1 MENAG
6 SIGIGV
12 ILGLAI
18 KNASAVGKVVKDF
31 SNLEKI
37 AAKTKLG
44 ISGLQKELNTLK
56 LNANLRAELKA
67 QRKGLQD
74 ELFSLGNIISGGIVG
89 KSIKVGIDFESAMA
103 DVKKVTDLSEGHTLE
118 GLKQDILD
126 LSKKLPM
133 TAEEIANIVTE
144 GGKLGLASKEA
155 LEFGK
160 TATAMGVA
168 FEMSAN
174 EAGEA
179 IGGLM
184 ANLQTDVK
192 GIKDLGD
199 SINYLADK
207 GSSDAKNIVNIVSR
221 IGGMGNLIG
230 LQRENMAALAATLDE
245 VKIPAEVA
253 GTAISSM
260 FTKLSTADTLGAKA
274 EEAFSQLGLSGEF
287 MKKALNRNSQEA
299 INILLSRIKTLD
311 KESQIGVITN
321 IFGNDSGTI
330 RAMATLVNGYD
341 RYQELLKMTNSE
353 EKKGSMDKELI
364 NKCETTASILKI
376 LGNNISALAIKF
388 SDALLP
394 VVKLVASGFS
404 FVIDIVDTLL
414 SKFPVLSTIV
424 ATATTVFLLA
434 KPAVLA
440 YAIAK
445 NYLKDCT
452 ILLKSALIKTRIHL
466 LAFRNSCILSNITL
480 KAKTVTT
487 TIYTT
492 SLKALSFVLGGLN
505 KVFKAVANGI
515 RVLSVA
521 MMSNPIGL
529 ILGGIAIVAG
539 LIIAN
544 WDKVKSWFKSFI
556 EWLRPV
562 WEPIY
567 NAIKAVFNK
576 CSGVIGYFKNNALNI
591 IFPFVGILK
600 FIWKPIYE
608 VFKWVFDKCALV
620 FASFKDII
628 MSVASPL
635 AEFLNSIWQ
644 GVGDFFYSIFS
655 SLFEWFASKL
665 SWVGDMISS
674 ISGFIKDALDFVGL
688 GDDKEVKISQ
698 SEQNKEKVF
707 TTNTYKDELAKT
719 KSINHTPSFNN
730 GNINISVNGTFNIA
744 TKDGN
749 FNMQEFA
756 NAIQKSV
763 FDALRKQEQ
772 NKINTTIYG

>member
-1 MENAG
+1 
-6 SIGIGV
+6 
-12 ILGLAI
+12 
-18 KNASAVGKVVKDF
+18 
-31 SNLEKI
+31 
-37 AAKTKLG
+37 
-44 ISGLQKELNTLK
+44 
-56 LNANLRAELKA
+56 
-67 QRKGLQD
+67 
-74 ELFSLGNIISGGIVG
+74 
-89 KSIKVGIDFESAMA
+89 
-103 DVKKVTDLSEGHTLE
+103 
-118 GLKQDILD
+118 
-126 LSKKLPM
+126 
-133 TAEEIANIVTE
+133 
-144 GGKLGLASKEA
+144 
-155 LEFGK
+155 
-160 TATAMGVA
+160 
-168 FEMSAN
+168 
-174 EAGEA
+174 
-179 IGGLM
+179 GLM

-505 KVFKAVANGI
+505 KVFKAVAIGI
-515 RVLSVA
+515 RVLSMA

-556 EWLRPV
+556 EWLKPV

-567 NAIKAVFNK
+567 NVIKA
-576 CSGVIGYFKNNALNI
+576 
-591 IFPFVGILK
+591 
-600 FIWKPIYE
+600 
-608 VFKWVFDKCALV
+608 VFDKCALV
-620 FASFKDII
+620 FTSFKDII

-644 GVGDFFYSIFS
+644 GVGDFFYSIFG
-655 SLFEWFASKL
+655 SLFDWFASKL

-688 GDDKEVKISQ
+688 GDDEEVKISQ

-707 TTNTYKDELAKT
+707 TTNTYKDELAET
-719 KSINHTPSFNN
+719 KSINHAPSFNN

-756 NAIQKSV
+756 NTIQKSV

>member
-74 ELFSLGNIISGGIVG
+74 EFLSLGNVIRGGIIG
-89 KSIKVGIDFESAMA
+89 KGLGEAISFESAMA
-103 DVKKVTDLSEGHTLE
+103 DVRKVVNFDEGDDIKKMSA
-118 GLKQDILD
+118 DILKMSQT
-126 LSKKLPM
+126 LPVTANELAAIAAAGGQIGLGSKDVREFTGL
-133 TAEEIANIVTE
+133 VT
-144 GGKLGLASKEA
+144 KMK
-155 LEFGK
+155 
-160 TATAMGVA
+160 VA
-168 FEMSAN
+168 FDMSA
-174 EAGEA
+174 E
-179 IGGLM
+179 
-184 ANLQTDVK
+184 DVGDSVAK
-192 GIKDLGD
+192 IKNILGISLKDMEDLGD
-199 SINYLADK
+199 SINNL
-207 GSSDAKNIVNIVSR
+207 SDNSASKAREIIDVMKR
-221 IGGMGNLIG
+221 TAAAGKQIGFTKEQI
-230 LQRENMAALAATLDE
+230 AALSSSFISLG
-245 VKIPAEVA
+245 KGPEVA
-253 GTAISSM
+253 GTAINS
-260 FTKLSTADTLGAKA
+260 LYRVLATADNMGTKTESAFAKLGISG
-274 EEAFSQLGLSGEF
+274 AFLKQASFDDPQ
-287 MKKALNRNSQEA
+287 KALDMFLQ
-299 INILLSRIKTLD
+299 RISKLD
-311 KESQIGVITN
+311 QKEQMGVLVD
-321 IFGNDSGTI
+321 IFGREFADD
-330 RAMATLVNGYD
+330 MATLVGGLDTYK
-341 RYQELLKMTNSE
+341 EALKNAGDE
-353 EKKGSMDKELI
+353 AKKGSLQRE
-364 NKCETTASILKI
+364 
-376 LGNNISALAIKF
+376 F
-388 SDALLP
+388 
-394 VVKLVASGFS
+394 
-404 FVIDIVDTLL
+404 DTR
-414 SKFPVLSTIV
+414 
-424 ATATTVFLLA
+424 AATTENSIILMKNAFNSLAVNLGSVFLPAISWVSAGISYLVNSITYITGLVPGLNGVLGGLIATFLLA

-492 SLKALSFVLGGLN
+492 SLKALPFVLGGLN

-529 ILGGIAIVAG
+529 ILRGIAIVAG

-556 EWLRPV
+556 EWLKPV

-567 NAIKAVFNK
+567 NVIKA
-576 CSGVIGYFKNNALNI
+576 
-591 IFPFVGILK
+591 
-600 FIWKPIYE
+600 
-608 VFKWVFDKCALV
+608 VFDKCALV
-620 FASFKDII
+620 FTSFKDII

-644 GVGDFFYSIFS
+644 GVGDFFYSIFG
-655 SLFEWFASKL
+655 SLFDWFASKL

-674 ISGFIKDALDFVGL
+674 ISGFIKDALDFIGL
-688 GDDKEVKISQ
+688 GDDEEVKISQ

-707 TTNTYKDELAKT
+707 TTNTYKDELAET

-730 GNINISVNGTFNIA
+730 GNINVSVNGTFNIA

>member
-74 ELFSLGNIISGGIVG
+74 EFLSLGNVIRGGIIG
-89 KSIKVGIDFESAMA
+89 KGLGEAISFESAMA
-103 DVKKVTDLSEGHTLE
+103 DVRKVVNFDEGDDIKKMSA
-118 GLKQDILD
+118 DILKMSQT
-126 LSKKLPM
+126 LPVTANELAAIAAAGGQIGLGSKDVREFTNL
-133 TAEEIANIVTE
+133 VT
-144 GGKLGLASKEA
+144 KMK
-155 LEFGK
+155 
-160 TATAMGVA
+160 VA
-168 FEMSAN
+168 FDMSA
-174 EAGEA
+174 E
-179 IGGLM
+179 
-184 ANLQTDVK
+184 DVGDSVAK
-192 GIKDLGD
+192 IKNILGISLKDMEDLGD
-199 SINYLADK
+199 SINNL
-207 GSSDAKNIVNIVSR
+207 SDNSASKAREIIDVMKR
-221 IGGMGNLIG
+221 TAAAGKQIGFTKEQI
-230 LQRENMAALAATLDE
+230 AALSSSFISLG
-245 VKIPAEVA
+245 KGPEVA
-253 GTAISSM
+253 GTAINS
-260 FTKLSTADTLGAKA
+260 LYRVLATADNMGTKTESAFAKLGISG
-274 EEAFSQLGLSGEF
+274 AFLKQASFDDPQ
-287 MKKALNRNSQEA
+287 KALDMFLQ
-299 INILLSRIKTLD
+299 RISKLD
-311 KESQIGVITN
+311 QKEQMGVLVD
-321 IFGNDSGTI
+321 IFGREFADD
-330 RAMATLVNGYD
+330 MATLVGGLDTYK
-341 RYQELLKMTNSE
+341 EALKNAGDE
-353 EKKGSMDKELI
+353 AKKGSLQRE
-364 NKCETTASILKI
+364 
-376 LGNNISALAIKF
+376 F
-388 SDALLP
+388 
-394 VVKLVASGFS
+394 
-404 FVIDIVDTLL
+404 DTR
-414 SKFPVLSTIV
+414 
-424 ATATTVFLLA
+424 AATTENSIILMKNAFNSLAVNLGSVFLPAISWVSAGISYLVNSITYITGLVPGLNGVLGGLIATFLLA

-452 ILLKSALIKTRIHL
+452 ILLKSTLIKTRIHL

-505 KVFKAVANGI
+505 KVFKLVAIGI

-556 EWLRPV
+556 EWLKPV

-567 NAIKAVFNK
+567 NVIKA
-576 CSGVIGYFKNNALNI
+576 
-591 IFPFVGILK
+591 
-600 FIWKPIYE
+600 
-608 VFKWVFDKCALV
+608 VFDKCALV
-620 FASFKDII
+620 FTSFKDII

-644 GVGDFFYSIFS
+644 GVGDFFYSIFG
-655 SLFEWFASKL
+655 SLFDWFASKL

-674 ISGFIKDALDFVGL
+674 ISGFIKDALDFIGL
-688 GDDKEVKISQ
+688 GDDEEVKISQ

-707 TTNTYKDELAKT
+707 TTNTYKDELAET

-730 GNINISVNGTFNIA
+730 GNINVSVNGTFNIA

>member
-74 ELFSLGNIISGGIVG
+74 EFLSLGNVIRGGIIG
-89 KSIKVGIDFESAMA
+89 KGLGEAISFESAMA
-103 DVKKVTDLSEGHTLE
+103 DVRKVVNFDEGDDIKKMSA
-118 GLKQDILD
+118 DILKMSQT
-126 LSKKLPM
+126 LPVTANELAAIAAAGGQIGLGSKDVREFTNL
-133 TAEEIANIVTE
+133 VT
-144 GGKLGLASKEA
+144 KMK
-155 LEFGK
+155 
-160 TATAMGVA
+160 VA
-168 FEMSAN
+168 FDMSA
-174 EAGEA
+174 E
-179 IGGLM
+179 
-184 ANLQTDVK
+184 DVGDSVAK
-192 GIKDLGD
+192 IKNILGISLKDMEDLGD
-199 SINYLADK
+199 SINNL
-207 GSSDAKNIVNIVSR
+207 SDNSASKAREIIDVMKR
-221 IGGMGNLIG
+221 TAAAGKQIGFTKEQI
-230 LQRENMAALAATLDE
+230 AALSSSFISLG
-245 VKIPAEVA
+245 KGPEVA
-253 GTAISSM
+253 GTAINS
-260 FTKLSTADTLGAKA
+260 LYRVLATADNMGTKTESAFAKLGISG
-274 EEAFSQLGLSGEF
+274 AFLKQASFDDPQ
-287 MKKALNRNSQEA
+287 KALDMFLQ
-299 INILLSRIKTLD
+299 RISKLD
-311 KESQIGVITN
+311 QKEQMGVLVD
-321 IFGNDSGTI
+321 IFGREFADD
-330 RAMATLVNGYD
+330 MATLVGGLDTYK
-341 RYQELLKMTNSE
+341 EALKNAGDE
-353 EKKGSMDKELI
+353 AKKGSLQRE
-364 NKCETTASILKI
+364 
-376 LGNNISALAIKF
+376 F
-388 SDALLP
+388 
-394 VVKLVASGFS
+394 
-404 FVIDIVDTLL
+404 DTR
-414 SKFPVLSTIV
+414 
-424 ATATTVFLLA
+424 AATTENSIILMKNAFNSLAVNLGSVFLPAISWVSAGISYLVNSITYITGLVPGLNGVLGGLITTFLLA

-492 SLKALSFVLGGLN
+492 SLKALSFVVGGLN
-505 KVFKAVANGI
+505 KVFKAVAIGI
-515 RVLSVA
+515 RVLSMA

-556 EWLRPV
+556 EWLKPV

-567 NAIKAVFNK
+567 NVIKA
-576 CSGVIGYFKNNALNI
+576 
-591 IFPFVGILK
+591 
-600 FIWKPIYE
+600 
-608 VFKWVFDKCALV
+608 VFDKCALV
-620 FASFKDII
+620 FTSFKDII

-644 GVGDFFYSIFS
+644 GVGDFFYSIFG
-655 SLFEWFASKL
+655 SLFDWFASKL

-688 GDDKEVKISQ
+688 GDDEEVKISQ

>member
-74 ELFSLGNIISGGIVG
+74 EFLSLGNVIRGGIIG
-89 KSIKVGIDFESAMA
+89 KGLGEAISFESAMA
-103 DVKKVTDLSEGHTLE
+103 DVRKVVNFDEGDDIKKMSA
-118 GLKQDILD
+118 DILKMSQT
-126 LSKKLPM
+126 LPVTANELAAIAAAGGQIGLGSKDVREFTNL
-133 TAEEIANIVTE
+133 VT
-144 GGKLGLASKEA
+144 KMK
-155 LEFGK
+155 
-160 TATAMGVA
+160 VA
-168 FEMSAN
+168 FDMSA
-174 EAGEA
+174 E
-179 IGGLM
+179 
-184 ANLQTDVK
+184 DVGDSVAK
-192 GIKDLGD
+192 IKNILGISLKDMEDLGD
-199 SINYLADK
+199 SINNL
-207 GSSDAKNIVNIVSR
+207 SDNSASKAREIIDVMKR
-221 IGGMGNLIG
+221 TAAAGKQIGFTKEQI
-230 LQRENMAALAATLDE
+230 AALSSSFISLG
-245 VKIPAEVA
+245 KGPEVA
-253 GTAISSM
+253 GTAINS
-260 FTKLSTADTLGAKA
+260 LYRVLATADNMGTKTESAFAKLGISG
-274 EEAFSQLGLSGEF
+274 AFLKQASFDDPQ
-287 MKKALNRNSQEA
+287 KALDMFLQ
-299 INILLSRIKTLD
+299 RISKLD
-311 KESQIGVITN
+311 QKEQMGVLVD
-321 IFGNDSGTI
+321 IFGREFADD
-330 RAMATLVNGYD
+330 MATLVGGLDTYK
-341 RYQELLKMTNSE
+341 EALKNAGDE
-353 EKKGSMDKELI
+353 AKKGSLQRE
-364 NKCETTASILKI
+364 
-376 LGNNISALAIKF
+376 F
-388 SDALLP
+388 
-394 VVKLVASGFS
+394 
-404 FVIDIVDTLL
+404 DTR
-414 SKFPVLSTIV
+414 
-424 ATATTVFLLA
+424 AATTENSIILMKNAFNSLAVNLGSVFLPAISWVSAGISYLVNSITYITGLVPGLNGVLGGLIATFLLA

-556 EWLRPV
+556 EWLKPV

-567 NAIKAVFNK
+567 NVIKA
-576 CSGVIGYFKNNALNI
+576 
-591 IFPFVGILK
+591 
-600 FIWKPIYE
+600 
-608 VFKWVFDKCALV
+608 VFDKCALV
-620 FASFKDII
+620 FTSFKDII

-644 GVGDFFYSIFS
+644 GVRDFFYSIFG
-655 SLFEWFASKL
+655 SLFDWFASKL

-674 ISGFIKDALDFVGL
+674 ISGFIKDALDFIGL
-688 GDDKEVKISQ
+688 GDDEEVKISQ

-707 TTNTYKDELAKT
+707 TTNTYKDELAET

-730 GNINISVNGTFNIA
+730 GNINVSVNGTFNIA

>member
-74 ELFSLGNIISGGIVG
+74 EFLSLGNVIRGGIIG
-89 KSIKVGIDFESAMA
+89 KGLGEAISFESAMA
-103 DVKKVTDLSEGHTLE
+103 DVRKVVNFDEGDDIKKMSA
-118 GLKQDILD
+118 DILKMSQT
-126 LSKKLPM
+126 LPVTANELAAIAAAGGQIGLGSKDVREFTNL
-133 TAEEIANIVTE
+133 VT
-144 GGKLGLASKEA
+144 KMK
-155 LEFGK
+155 
-160 TATAMGVA
+160 VA
-168 FEMSAN
+168 FDMSA
-174 EAGEA
+174 E
-179 IGGLM
+179 
-184 ANLQTDVK
+184 DVGDSVAK
-192 GIKDLGD
+192 IKNILGISLKDMEDLGD
-199 SINYLADK
+199 SINNL
-207 GSSDAKNIVNIVSR
+207 SDNSASKAREIIDVMKR
-221 IGGMGNLIG
+221 TAAAGKQIGFTKEQI
-230 LQRENMAALAATLDE
+230 AALSSSFISLG
-245 VKIPAEVA
+245 KGPEVA
-253 GTAISSM
+253 GTAINS
-260 FTKLSTADTLGAKA
+260 LYRVLATADNMGTKTESAFAKLGISG
-274 EEAFSQLGLSGEF
+274 AFLKQASFDDPQ
-287 MKKALNRNSQEA
+287 KALDMFLQ
-299 INILLSRIKTLD
+299 RISKLD
-311 KESQIGVITN
+311 QKEQMGVLVD
-321 IFGNDSGTI
+321 IFGREFADD
-330 RAMATLVNGYD
+330 MATLVGGLDTYK
-341 RYQELLKMTNSE
+341 EALKNAGDE
-353 EKKGSMDKELI
+353 AKKGSLQRE
-364 NKCETTASILKI
+364 
-376 LGNNISALAIKF
+376 F
-388 SDALLP
+388 
-394 VVKLVASGFS
+394 
-404 FVIDIVDTLL
+404 DTR
-414 SKFPVLSTIV
+414 
-424 ATATTVFLLA
+424 AATTENSIILMKNAFNSLAVNLGSVFLPAISWVSAGISYLVNSITYITGLVPGLNGVLGGLIATFLLA

-556 EWLRPV
+556 EWLKPV

-567 NAIKAVFNK
+567 NVIKA
-576 CSGVIGYFKNNALNI
+576 
-591 IFPFVGILK
+591 
-600 FIWKPIYE
+600 
-608 VFKWVFDKCALV
+608 VFDKCALV
-620 FASFKDII
+620 FTSFKDII

-644 GVGDFFYSIFS
+644 GVGDFFYSIFG
-655 SLFEWFASKL
+655 SLFDWFASKL

-688 GDDKEVKISQ
+688 GDDEEVKISQ

>member
-74 ELFSLGNIISGGIVG
+74 EFLSLGNVIRGGIIG
-89 KSIKVGIDFESAMA
+89 KGLGEAISFESAMA
-103 DVKKVTDLSEGHTLE
+103 DVRKVVNFDEGDDIKKMSA
-118 GLKQDILD
+118 DILKMSQT
-126 LSKKLPM
+126 LPVTANELAAIAAAGGQIGLGSKDVREFTNL
-133 TAEEIANIVTE
+133 VT
-144 GGKLGLASKEA
+144 KMK
-155 LEFGK
+155 
-160 TATAMGVA
+160 VA
-168 FEMSAN
+168 FDMSA
-174 EAGEA
+174 E
-179 IGGLM
+179 
-184 ANLQTDVK
+184 DVGDSVAK
-192 GIKDLGD
+192 IKNILGISLKDMEDLGD
-199 SINYLADK
+199 SINNL
-207 GSSDAKNIVNIVSR
+207 SDNSASKAREIIDVMKR
-221 IGGMGNLIG
+221 TAAAGKQIGFTKEQI
-230 LQRENMAALAATLDE
+230 AALSSSFISLG
-245 VKIPAEVA
+245 KGPEVA
-253 GTAISSM
+253 GTAINS
-260 FTKLSTADTLGAKA
+260 LYRVLATADNMGTKTESAFAKLGISG
-274 EEAFSQLGLSGEF
+274 AFLKQASFDDPQ
-287 MKKALNRNSQEA
+287 KALDMFLQ
-299 INILLSRIKTLD
+299 RISKLD
-311 KESQIGVITN
+311 QKEQMGVLVD
-321 IFGNDSGTI
+321 IFGREFADD
-330 RAMATLVNGYD
+330 MATLVGGLDTYK
-341 RYQELLKMTNSE
+341 EALKNAGDE
-353 EKKGSMDKELI
+353 AKKGSLQRE
-364 NKCETTASILKI
+364 
-376 LGNNISALAIKF
+376 F
-388 SDALLP
+388 
-394 VVKLVASGFS
+394 
-404 FVIDIVDTLL
+404 DTR
-414 SKFPVLSTIV
+414 
-424 ATATTVFLLA
+424 AATTENSIILMKNAFNSLAVNLGSVFLPAISWVSAGISYLVNSITYITGLVPGLNGVLGGLIATFLLA

-466 LAFRNSCILSNITL
+466 LAFRNFCILSNITL

-556 EWLRPV
+556 EWLKPV

-567 NAIKAVFNK
+567 NVIKA
-576 CSGVIGYFKNNALNI
+576 
-591 IFPFVGILK
+591 
-600 FIWKPIYE
+600 
-608 VFKWVFDKCALV
+608 VFDKCALV
-620 FASFKDII
+620 FTSFKDII

-644 GVGDFFYSIFS
+644 GVGDFFYSIFG
-655 SLFEWFASKL
+655 SLFDWFASKL

-688 GDDKEVKISQ
+688 GDDEEVKISQ

-707 TTNTYKDELAKT
+707 TTNTYKDELAET

-756 NAIQKSV
+756 NTIQKSV

>member
-12 ILGLAI
+12 ILGLEI

-133 TAEEIANIVTE
+133 TAEEIANIVAE

-466 LAFRNSCILSNITL
+466 LAFRNSCILTSIAT
-480 KAKTVTT
+480 KAGAVANA
-487 TIYTT
+487 IYTN
-492 SLKALSFVLGGLN
+492 S
-505 KVFKAVANGI
+505 FKAVANGI

-521 MMSNPIGL
+521 MMSNPIGF

-567 NAIKAVFNK
+567 NVIKA
-576 CSGVIGYFKNNALNI
+576 
-591 IFPFVGILK
+591 
-600 FIWKPIYE
+600 
-608 VFKWVFDKCALV
+608 VFDKCALV
-620 FASFKDII
+620 FTSFKDII

-644 GVGDFFYSIFS
+644 GVGDFFYGIFG
-655 SLFEWFASKL
+655 SLFDWFASKL

-688 GDDKEVKISQ
+688 GDDEEVKISQ

-707 TTNTYKDELAKT
+707 ATNTYKDELAKT

-730 GNINISVNGTFNIA
+730 GNINISVNGAFNIA

-756 NAIQKSV
+756 NTIQKSV

>member
-74 ELFSLGNIISGGIVG
+74 ELLSLGNVIRGGIIG
-89 KSIKVGIDFESAMA
+89 KGLGEAISFESAMA
-103 DVKKVTDLSEGHTLE
+103 DVRKVVNFDEGDDIKKMSA
-118 GLKQDILD
+118 DILKMSQT
-126 LSKKLPM
+126 LPVTANELAAIAAAGGQIGLGSKDVREFTNL
-133 TAEEIANIVTE
+133 VT
-144 GGKLGLASKEA
+144 KMK
-155 LEFGK
+155 
-160 TATAMGVA
+160 VA
-168 FEMSAN
+168 FDMSA
-174 EAGEA
+174 E
-179 IGGLM
+179 
-184 ANLQTDVK
+184 DVGDSVAK
-192 GIKDLGD
+192 IKNILGISLKDMEDLGD
-199 SINYLADK
+199 SINNL
-207 GSSDAKNIVNIVSR
+207 SDNSASKAREIIDVMKR
-221 IGGMGNLIG
+221 TAAAGKQIGFTKEQI
-230 LQRENMAALAATLDE
+230 AALSSSFISLG
-245 VKIPAEVA
+245 KGPEVA
-253 GTAISSM
+253 GTAINS
-260 FTKLSTADTLGAKA
+260 LYRVLATADNMGTKTESAFAKLGISG
-274 EEAFSQLGLSGEF
+274 AFLKQASFDDPQ
-287 MKKALNRNSQEA
+287 KALDMFLQ
-299 INILLSRIKTLD
+299 RISKLD
-311 KESQIGVITN
+311 QKEQMGVLVD
-321 IFGNDSGTI
+321 IFGREFADD
-330 RAMATLVNGYD
+330 MATLVGGLDTYK
-341 RYQELLKMTNSE
+341 EALKNAGDE
-353 EKKGSMDKELI
+353 AKKGSLQREFDTRAA
-364 NKCETTASILKI
+364 TTENSII
-376 LGNNISALAIKF
+376 LMKNAFNSLAINLGSVF
-388 SDALLP
+388 LP
-394 VVKLVASGFS
+394 AISWVSAGISYLVNSITYITGL
-404 FVIDIVDTLL
+404 VPGLNG
-414 SKFPVLSTIV
+414 VLGGLI
-424 ATATTVFLLA
+424 ATFLLA

-505 KVFKAVANGI
+505 KVFKAVAIGI

-556 EWLRPV
+556 EWLKPV

-567 NAIKAVFNK
+567 NVIKA
-576 CSGVIGYFKNNALNI
+576 
-591 IFPFVGILK
+591 
-600 FIWKPIYE
+600 
-608 VFKWVFDKCALV
+608 VFDKCALV
-620 FASFKDII
+620 FTSFKDII

-644 GVGDFFYSIFS
+644 SVGDFFYSIFG
-655 SLFEWFASKL
+655 SLFDWFASKL

-688 GDDKEVKISQ
+688 GNDEEVKISQ

-707 TTNTYKDELAKT
+707 ATNTYKDELAET

-756 NAIQKSV
+756 NTIQKSV

>member
-31 SNLEKI
+31 SNLEKM

-74 ELFSLGNIISGGIVG
+74 EFLSLGNVIRGGIIG
-89 KSIKVGIDFESAMA
+89 KGLGEAISFESAMA
-103 DVKKVTDLSEGHTLE
+103 DVRKVVNFDEGDDIKKMSA
-118 GLKQDILD
+118 DILKMSQT
-126 LSKKLPM
+126 LPVTANELAAIAAAGGQIGLGSKDVREFTNL
-133 TAEEIANIVTE
+133 VT
-144 GGKLGLASKEA
+144 KMK
-155 LEFGK
+155 
-160 TATAMGVA
+160 VA
-168 FEMSAN
+168 FDMSA
-174 EAGEA
+174 E
-179 IGGLM
+179 
-184 ANLQTDVK
+184 DVGDSVAK
-192 GIKDLGD
+192 IKNILGISLKDMEDLGD
-199 SINYLADK
+199 SINNL
-207 GSSDAKNIVNIVSR
+207 SDNSASKAREIIDVMKR
-221 IGGMGNLIG
+221 TAAAGKQIGFTKEQI
-230 LQRENMAALAATLDE
+230 AALSSSFISLG
-245 VKIPAEVA
+245 KGPEVA
-253 GTAISSM
+253 GTAINS
-260 FTKLSTADTLGAKA
+260 LYRVLATADNMGTKTESAFAKLGISG
-274 EEAFSQLGLSGEF
+274 AFLKQASFDDPQ
-287 MKKALNRNSQEA
+287 KALDMFLQ
-299 INILLSRIKTLD
+299 RISKLD
-311 KESQIGVITN
+311 QKEQMGVLVD
-321 IFGNDSGTI
+321 IFGREFADD
-330 RAMATLVNGYD
+330 MATLVGGLDTYK
-341 RYQELLKMTNSE
+341 EALKNAGDE
-353 EKKGSMDKELI
+353 AKKGSLQRE
-364 NKCETTASILKI
+364 
-376 LGNNISALAIKF
+376 F
-388 SDALLP
+388 
-394 VVKLVASGFS
+394 
-404 FVIDIVDTLL
+404 DTR
-414 SKFPVLSTIV
+414 
-424 ATATTVFLLA
+424 AATTENSIILMKNAFNSLAVNLGSVFLPAISWVSAGISYLVNSITYITGLVPGLNGVLGGLIATFLLA

-556 EWLRPV
+556 EWLKPV

-567 NAIKAVFNK
+567 NVIKA
-576 CSGVIGYFKNNALNI
+576 
-591 IFPFVGILK
+591 
-600 FIWKPIYE
+600 
-608 VFKWVFDKCALV
+608 VFDKCALV
-620 FASFKDII
+620 FTSFKDII

-644 GVGDFFYSIFS
+644 GVGDFFYSIFG
-655 SLFEWFASKL
+655 SLFDWFASKL

-674 ISGFIKDALDFVGL
+674 ISGFIKDALDFIGL
-688 GDDKEVKISQ
+688 GDDEEVKISQ

-707 TTNTYKDELAKT
+707 TTNTYKDELAET

-730 GNINISVNGTFNIA
+730 GNINVSVNGTFNIV

>member
-74 ELFSLGNIISGGIVG
+74 EFLSLGNVIRGGIIG
-89 KSIKVGIDFESAMA
+89 KGLGEAISFESAMA
-103 DVKKVTDLSEGHTLE
+103 DVRKVVNFDEGDDIKKMSA
-118 GLKQDILD
+118 DILKMSQT
-126 LSKKLPM
+126 LPVTANELAAIAAAGGQIGLGSKDVREFTNL
-133 TAEEIANIVTE
+133 VT
-144 GGKLGLASKEA
+144 KMK
-155 LEFGK
+155 
-160 TATAMGVA
+160 VA
-168 FEMSAN
+168 FDMSA
-174 EAGEA
+174 E
-179 IGGLM
+179 
-184 ANLQTDVK
+184 DVGDSVAK
-192 GIKDLGD
+192 IKNILGISLKDMEDLGD
-199 SINYLADK
+199 SINNL
-207 GSSDAKNIVNIVSR
+207 SDNSASKAREIIDVMKR
-221 IGGMGNLIG
+221 TAAAGKQIGFTKEQI
-230 LQRENMAALAATLDE
+230 AALSSSFISLG
-245 VKIPAEVA
+245 KGPEVA
-253 GTAISSM
+253 GTAINS
-260 FTKLSTADTLGAKA
+260 LYRVLATADNMGTKTESAFAKLGISG
-274 EEAFSQLGLSGEF
+274 AFLKQASFDDPQ
-287 MKKALNRNSQEA
+287 KALDMFLQ
-299 INILLSRIKTLD
+299 RISKLD
-311 KESQIGVITN
+311 QKEQMGVLVD
-321 IFGNDSGTI
+321 IFGREFADD
-330 RAMATLVNGYD
+330 MATLVGGLDTYK
-341 RYQELLKMTNSE
+341 EALKNAGDE
-353 EKKGSMDKELI
+353 AKKGSLQRE
-364 NKCETTASILKI
+364 
-376 LGNNISALAIKF
+376 F
-388 SDALLP
+388 
-394 VVKLVASGFS
+394 
-404 FVIDIVDTLL
+404 DTR
-414 SKFPVLSTIV
+414 
-424 ATATTVFLLA
+424 AATTENSIILMKNAFNSLAVNLGSVFLPAISWVSAGISYLVNSITYITGLVPGLNGVLGGLIATFLLA

-505 KVFKAVANGI
+505 KVFKAVAIGI
-515 RVLSVA
+515 RVLSMA

-529 ILGGIAIVAG
+529 ILRGIAIVAG

-556 EWLRPV
+556 EWLKPV

-567 NAIKAVFNK
+567 NVIKA
-576 CSGVIGYFKNNALNI
+576 
-591 IFPFVGILK
+591 
-600 FIWKPIYE
+600 
-608 VFKWVFDKCALV
+608 VFDKCALV
-620 FASFKDII
+620 FTSFKDII

-644 GVGDFFYSIFS
+644 GVGDFFYSIFG
-655 SLFEWFASKL
+655 SLFDWFASKL

-674 ISGFIKDALDFVGL
+674 ISGFIKNALDFVGL
-688 GDDKEVKISQ
+688 GDDEEVKISQ

-707 TTNTYKDELAKT
+707 TTNTYKDELAET

-756 NAIQKSV
+756 NTIQKSV

>member
-18 KNASAVGKVVKDF
+18 KNASAVSKVVKDF

-37 AAKTKLG
+37 ATKTKLG
-44 ISGLQKELNTLK
+44 ISGLHKELNTLK

-74 ELFSLGNIISGGIVG
+74 EFLSLGNVIRGGIIG
-89 KSIKVGIDFESAMA
+89 KGLGEAISFESAMA
-103 DVKKVTDLSEGHTLE
+103 DVRKVVNFDEGDDIKKMSA
-118 GLKQDILD
+118 DILKMSQT
-126 LSKKLPM
+126 LPVTANELAAIAAAGGQIGLGSKDVREFTNL
-133 TAEEIANIVTE
+133 VT
-144 GGKLGLASKEA
+144 KMK
-155 LEFGK
+155 
-160 TATAMGVA
+160 VA
-168 FEMSAN
+168 FDMSA
-174 EAGEA
+174 E
-179 IGGLM
+179 
-184 ANLQTDVK
+184 DVGDSVAK
-192 GIKDLGD
+192 IKNILGISLKDMEDLGD
-199 SINYLADK
+199 SINNL
-207 GSSDAKNIVNIVSR
+207 SDNSASKA
-221 IGGMGNLIG
+221 
-230 LQRENMAALAATLDE
+230 REIIDVMKRTAAAGKQVGFTKEQIAALSSSFISLG
-245 VKIPAEVA
+245 KGPEVA
-253 GTAISSM
+253 GTAINS
-260 FTKLSTADTLGAKA
+260 LYRVLATADNMGAKA
-274 EEAFSQLGLSGEF
+274 ESAFAKLGISGAF
-287 MKKALNRNSQEA
+287 LKQASFNDPQKALDMFLQRISKLEQKEQMG
-299 INILLSRIKTLD
+299 ILVD
-311 KESQIGVITN
+311 
-321 IFGNDSGTI
+321 IFGREFADD
-330 RAMATLVNGYD
+330 MATLVGGLDTYK
-341 RYQELLKMTNSE
+341 EALKNASDE
-353 EKKGSMDKELI
+353 AKKGSLQREFDTRAKTTENSITLMKNAFNSLAVNLGSVFLPAISWVSAGISYLVNGITYITGLVPGLNGVLGGLI
-364 NKCETTASILKI
+364 
-376 LGNNISALAIKF
+376 
-388 SDALLP
+388 
-394 VVKLVASGFS
+394 
-404 FVIDIVDTLL
+404 
-414 SKFPVLSTIV
+414 
-424 ATATTVFLLA
+424 ATFLLA

-440 YAIAK
+440 YAIVK

-487 TIYTT
+487 AIYTT
-492 SLKALSFVLGGLN
+492 SLKALSFVLSGLN
-505 KVFKAVANGI
+505 KVFKLVTIGV

-521 MMSNPIGL
+521 LLTNPISL

-567 NAIKAVFNK
+567 NVIKAVF
-576 CSGVIGYFKNNALNI
+576 
-591 IFPFVGILK
+591 
-600 FIWKPIYE
+600 
-608 VFKWVFDKCALV
+608 DKYALV
-620 FASFKDII
+620 FTSFKDIV

-644 GVGDFFYSIFS
+644 GVGDFFYSIFG
-655 SLFEWFASKL
+655 SLFDWFASKL

-674 ISGFIKDALDFVGL
+674 ISGFIKDALDFIGL
-688 GDDKEVKISQ
+688 GNDEEVKISQ

-707 TTNTYKDELAKT
+707 TTNTYKDELAET

-730 GNINISVNGTFNIA
+730 GNINVSVNGTFNIA

>member
-74 ELFSLGNIISGGIVG
+74 EFLSLGNVIRGGIIG
-89 KSIKVGIDFESAMA
+89 KGLGEAISFESAMA
-103 DVKKVTDLSEGHTLE
+103 DVRKVVNFDEGDDIKKMSA
-118 GLKQDILD
+118 DILKMSQT
-126 LSKKLPM
+126 LPVTANELAAIAAAGGQIGLGSKDVREFTNL
-133 TAEEIANIVTE
+133 VT
-144 GGKLGLASKEA
+144 KMK
-155 LEFGK
+155 
-160 TATAMGVA
+160 VA
-168 FEMSAN
+168 FDMSA
-174 EAGEA
+174 E
-179 IGGLM
+179 
-184 ANLQTDVK
+184 DVGDSVAK
-192 GIKDLGD
+192 IKNILGISLKDMEDLGD
-199 SINYLADK
+199 SINNL
-207 GSSDAKNIVNIVSR
+207 SDNSASKAREIIDVMKR
-221 IGGMGNLIG
+221 TAAAGKQIGFTKEQI
-230 LQRENMAALAATLDE
+230 AALSSSFISLG
-245 VKIPAEVA
+245 KGPEVA
-253 GTAISSM
+253 GTAINS
-260 FTKLSTADTLGAKA
+260 LYRVLATADNMGTKTESAFAKLGISG
-274 EEAFSQLGLSGEF
+274 AFLKQASFDDPQ
-287 MKKALNRNSQEA
+287 KALDMFLQ
-299 INILLSRIKTLD
+299 RISKLD
-311 KESQIGVITN
+311 QKEQMGVLVD
-321 IFGNDSGTI
+321 IFGREFADD
-330 RAMATLVNGYD
+330 MATLVGGLDTYK
-341 RYQELLKMTNSE
+341 EALKNAGDE
-353 EKKGSMDKELI
+353 AKKGSLQRE
-364 NKCETTASILKI
+364 
-376 LGNNISALAIKF
+376 F
-388 SDALLP
+388 
-394 VVKLVASGFS
+394 
-404 FVIDIVDTLL
+404 DTR
-414 SKFPVLSTIV
+414 
-424 ATATTVFLLA
+424 AATTENSIILMKNAFNSLAVNLGSVFLPAISWVSAGISYLVNSITYITGLVPGLNGVLGGLIATFLLA

-521 MMSNPIGL
+521 MKSNPIGL

-556 EWLRPV
+556 EWLKPV

-567 NAIKAVFNK
+567 NVIKA
-576 CSGVIGYFKNNALNI
+576 
-591 IFPFVGILK
+591 
-600 FIWKPIYE
+600 
-608 VFKWVFDKCALV
+608 VFDKCALV
-620 FASFKDII
+620 FTSFKDII

-644 GVGDFFYSIFS
+644 GVGDFFYSIFG
-655 SLFEWFASKL
+655 SLFDWFASKL

-688 GDDKEVKISQ
+688 GDDEEVKISQ

-719 KSINHTPSFNN
+719 KSINHAPSFNN

>member
-74 ELFSLGNIISGGIVG
+74 EFLSLGNVIRGGIIG
-89 KSIKVGIDFESAMA
+89 KGLGEAISFESAMA
-103 DVKKVTDLSEGHTLE
+103 DVRKVVNFDEGDDIKKMSA
-118 GLKQDILD
+118 DILKMSQT
-126 LSKKLPM
+126 LPVTANELAAIAAAGGQIGLGSKDVREFTNL
-133 TAEEIANIVTE
+133 VT
-144 GGKLGLASKEA
+144 KMK
-155 LEFGK
+155 
-160 TATAMGVA
+160 VA
-168 FEMSAN
+168 FDMSA
-174 EAGEA
+174 E
-179 IGGLM
+179 
-184 ANLQTDVK
+184 DVGDSVAK
-192 GIKDLGD
+192 IKNILGISLKDMEDLGD
-199 SINYLADK
+199 SINNL
-207 GSSDAKNIVNIVSR
+207 SDNSASKAREIIDVMKR
-221 IGGMGNLIG
+221 TAAAGKQIGFTKEQI
-230 LQRENMAALAATLDE
+230 AALSSSFISLG
-245 VKIPAEVA
+245 KGPEVA
-253 GTAISSM
+253 GTAINS
-260 FTKLSTADTLGAKA
+260 LYRVLATADNMGTKTESAFAKLGISG
-274 EEAFSQLGLSGEF
+274 AFLKQASFDDPQ
-287 MKKALNRNSQEA
+287 KALDMFLQ
-299 INILLSRIKTLD
+299 RISKLD
-311 KESQIGVITN
+311 QKEQMGVLVD
-321 IFGNDSGTI
+321 IFGREFADD
-330 RAMATLVNGYD
+330 MATLVGGLDTYK
-341 RYQELLKMTNSE
+341 EALKNAGDE
-353 EKKGSMDKELI
+353 AKKGSLQRE
-364 NKCETTASILKI
+364 
-376 LGNNISALAIKF
+376 F
-388 SDALLP
+388 
-394 VVKLVASGFS
+394 
-404 FVIDIVDTLL
+404 DTR
-414 SKFPVLSTIV
+414 
-424 ATATTVFLLA
+424 AATTENSIILMKNAFNSLAVNLGSVFLPAISWVSAGISYLVNSITYITGLVPGLNGVLGGLIATFLLA

-505 KVFKAVANGI
+505 KVFKAVAIGI
-515 RVLSVA
+515 RVLSMA

-556 EWLRPV
+556 EWLKPV

-567 NAIKAVFNK
+567 NVIKA
-576 CSGVIGYFKNNALNI
+576 
-591 IFPFVGILK
+591 
-600 FIWKPIYE
+600 
-608 VFKWVFDKCALV
+608 VFDKCALV
-620 FASFKDII
+620 FTSFKDII

-644 GVGDFFYSIFS
+644 DVGDFFYSIFG
-655 SLFEWFASKL
+655 SLFDWFASKL

-688 GDDKEVKISQ
+688 GNDEEVKISQ

-707 TTNTYKDELAKT
+707 ATNTYKDELAET

>member
-44 ISGLQKELNTLK
+44 ISGLQKELNALK

-74 ELFSLGNIISGGIVG
+74 EFLSLGNVIRGGIIG
-89 KSIKVGIDFESAMA
+89 KGLGEAISFESAMA
-103 DVKKVTDLSEGHTLE
+103 DVRKVVNFDEGDDIKKMSA
-118 GLKQDILD
+118 DILKMSQT
-126 LSKKLPM
+126 LPVTANELAAIAAAGGQIGLGSKDVREFTNL
-133 TAEEIANIVTE
+133 VT
-144 GGKLGLASKEA
+144 KMK
-155 LEFGK
+155 
-160 TATAMGVA
+160 VA
-168 FEMSAN
+168 FDMSA
-174 EAGEA
+174 E
-179 IGGLM
+179 
-184 ANLQTDVK
+184 DVGDSVAK
-192 GIKDLGD
+192 IKNILGISLKDMEDLGD
-199 SINYLADK
+199 SINNL
-207 GSSDAKNIVNIVSR
+207 SDNSASKAREIIDVMKR
-221 IGGMGNLIG
+221 TAAAGKQIGFTKEQI
-230 LQRENMAALAATLDE
+230 AALSSSFISLG
-245 VKIPAEVA
+245 KGPEVA
-253 GTAISSM
+253 GTAINS
-260 FTKLSTADTLGAKA
+260 LYRVLATADNMGTKTESAFAKLGISG
-274 EEAFSQLGLSGEF
+274 AFLKQASFDDPQ
-287 MKKALNRNSQEA
+287 KALDMFLQ
-299 INILLSRIKTLD
+299 RISKLD
-311 KESQIGVITN
+311 QKEQMGVLVD
-321 IFGNDSGTI
+321 IFGREFADD
-330 RAMATLVNGYD
+330 MATLVGGLDTYK
-341 RYQELLKMTNSE
+341 EALKNAGDE
-353 EKKGSMDKELI
+353 AKKGSLQRE
-364 NKCETTASILKI
+364 
-376 LGNNISALAIKF
+376 F
-388 SDALLP
+388 
-394 VVKLVASGFS
+394 
-404 FVIDIVDTLL
+404 DTR
-414 SKFPVLSTIV
+414 
-424 ATATTVFLLA
+424 AATTENSIILMKNAFNSLAVNLGSVFLPAISWVSAGISYLVNSITYITGLVPGLNGVLGGLIATFLLA

-505 KVFKAVANGI
+505 KVFKAVAIGI
-515 RVLSVA
+515 RVLSMA

-556 EWLRPV
+556 EWLKPV

-567 NAIKAVFNK
+567 NVIKA
-576 CSGVIGYFKNNALNI
+576 
-591 IFPFVGILK
+591 
-600 FIWKPIYE
+600 
-608 VFKWVFDKCALV
+608 VFDKCALV
-620 FASFKDII
+620 FTSFKDII

-644 GVGDFFYSIFS
+644 GVGDFFYSIFG
-655 SLFEWFASKL
+655 SLFDWFASKL

-688 GDDKEVKISQ
+688 GDDEEVKISQ

-707 TTNTYKDELAKT
+707 TTNTYKDELAET

-756 NAIQKSV
+756 NTIQKSV

>member
-44 ISGLQKELNTLK
+44 ISGLQKELNALK

-74 ELFSLGNIISGGIVG
+74 EFLSLGNVIRGGIIG
-89 KSIKVGIDFESAMA
+89 KGLGEAISFESAMA
-103 DVKKVTDLSEGHTLE
+103 DVRKVVNFDEGDDIKKMSA
-118 GLKQDILD
+118 DILKMSQT
-126 LSKKLPM
+126 LPVTANELAAIAAAGGQIGLGSKDVREFTNL
-133 TAEEIANIVTE
+133 VT
-144 GGKLGLASKEA
+144 KMK
-155 LEFGK
+155 
-160 TATAMGVA
+160 VA
-168 FEMSAN
+168 FDMSA
-174 EAGEA
+174 E
-179 IGGLM
+179 
-184 ANLQTDVK
+184 DVGDSVAK
-192 GIKDLGD
+192 IKNILGISLKDMEDLGD
-199 SINYLADK
+199 SINNL
-207 GSSDAKNIVNIVSR
+207 SDNSASKAREIIDVMKR
-221 IGGMGNLIG
+221 TAAAGKQIGFTKEQI
-230 LQRENMAALAATLDE
+230 AALSSSFISLGKE
-245 VKIPAEVA
+245 PEVA
-253 GTAISSM
+253 GTAINS
-260 FTKLSTADTLGAKA
+260 LYRVLATADNMGTKTESAFAKLGISG
-274 EEAFSQLGLSGEF
+274 AFLKQASFDDPQ
-287 MKKALNRNSQEA
+287 KALDMFLQ
-299 INILLSRIKTLD
+299 RISKLD
-311 KESQIGVITN
+311 QKEQMGVLVD
-321 IFGNDSGTI
+321 IFGREFADD
-330 RAMATLVNGYD
+330 MATLVGGLDTYK
-341 RYQELLKMTNSE
+341 EALKNAGDE
-353 EKKGSMDKELI
+353 AKKGSLQRE
-364 NKCETTASILKI
+364 
-376 LGNNISALAIKF
+376 F
-388 SDALLP
+388 
-394 VVKLVASGFS
+394 
-404 FVIDIVDTLL
+404 DTR
-414 SKFPVLSTIV
+414 
-424 ATATTVFLLA
+424 AATTENSIILMKNAFNSLAVNLGSVFLPAISWVSAGISYLVNSITYITGLVPGLNGVLGGLIATFLLA

-505 KVFKAVANGI
+505 KVFKAVAIGI
-515 RVLSVA
+515 RVLSMA

-556 EWLRPV
+556 EWLKPV

-567 NAIKAVFNK
+567 NVIKA
-576 CSGVIGYFKNNALNI
+576 
-591 IFPFVGILK
+591 
-600 FIWKPIYE
+600 
-608 VFKWVFDKCALV
+608 VFDKCALV
-620 FASFKDII
+620 FTSFKDII

-644 GVGDFFYSIFS
+644 GVGDFFYSIFG
-655 SLFEWFASKL
+655 SLFDWFASKL

-688 GDDKEVKISQ
+688 GDDEEVKISQ

-707 TTNTYKDELAKT
+707 TTNTYKDELAET

-756 NAIQKSV
+756 NTIQKSV

-772 NKINTTIYG
+772 NKMNTTIYG

>member
-44 ISGLQKELNTLK
+44 INGLQKELNTLK

-74 ELFSLGNIISGGIVG
+74 EFLSLGNVIRGGIIG
-89 KSIKVGIDFESAMA
+89 KGLGEAISFESAMA
-103 DVKKVTDLSEGHTLE
+103 DVRKVVNFDEGDDIKKMSA
-118 GLKQDILD
+118 DILKMSQT
-126 LSKKLPM
+126 LPVTANELAAIAAAGGQIGLGSKDVREFTGL
-133 TAEEIANIVTE
+133 VT
-144 GGKLGLASKEA
+144 KMK
-155 LEFGK
+155 
-160 TATAMGVA
+160 VA
-168 FEMSAN
+168 FDMSA
-174 EAGEA
+174 E
-179 IGGLM
+179 
-184 ANLQTDVK
+184 DVGDSVAK
-192 GIKDLGD
+192 IKNILGISLKDMEDLGD
-199 SINYLADK
+199 SINNL
-207 GSSDAKNIVNIVSR
+207 SDNSASKAREIIDVMKR
-221 IGGMGNLIG
+221 TAAAGKQIGFTKEQI
-230 LQRENMAALAATLDE
+230 AALSSSFISLG
-245 VKIPAEVA
+245 KGPEVA
-253 GTAISSM
+253 GTAINS
-260 FTKLSTADTLGAKA
+260 LYRVLATADNMGTKTESAFAKLGISG
-274 EEAFSQLGLSGEF
+274 AFLKQASFDDPQ
-287 MKKALNRNSQEA
+287 KALDMFLQ
-299 INILLSRIKTLD
+299 RISKLD
-311 KESQIGVITN
+311 QKEQMGVLVD
-321 IFGNDSGTI
+321 IFGREFADD
-330 RAMATLVNGYD
+330 MATLVGGLDTYK
-341 RYQELLKMTNSE
+341 EALKNAGDE
-353 EKKGSMDKELI
+353 AKKGSLQRE
-364 NKCETTASILKI
+364 
-376 LGNNISALAIKF
+376 F
-388 SDALLP
+388 
-394 VVKLVASGFS
+394 
-404 FVIDIVDTLL
+404 DTR
-414 SKFPVLSTIV
+414 
-424 ATATTVFLLA
+424 AATTENSIILMKNAFNSLAVNLGSVFLPAISWVSAGISYLVNSITYITGLVPGLNGVLGGLIATFLLA

-556 EWLRPV
+556 EWLKPV

-567 NAIKAVFNK
+567 NVIKA
-576 CSGVIGYFKNNALNI
+576 
-591 IFPFVGILK
+591 
-600 FIWKPIYE
+600 
-608 VFKWVFDKCALV
+608 VFDKCALV
-620 FASFKDII
+620 FTSFKDII

-644 GVGDFFYSIFS
+644 GVGDFFYSIFG
-655 SLFEWFASKL
+655 SLFDWFASKL

-688 GDDKEVKISQ
+688 GDDEEVKISQ

-707 TTNTYKDELAKT
+707 TTNTYKDELAET

-756 NAIQKSV
+756 NTIQKSV

>member
-1 MENAG
+1 
-6 SIGIGV
+6 
-12 ILGLAI
+12 
-18 KNASAVGKVVKDF
+18 VKDF

-133 TAEEIANIVTE
+133 TAEEIANIVAE

-492 SLKALSFVLGGLN
+492 SLNALSFVLGGLN

-544 WDKVKSWFKSFI
+544 WDRVKSWFMSFI

-644 GVGDFFYSIFS
+644 GVGDFFYSIFG
-655 SLFEWFASKL
+655 SLFDWFASKL

-688 GDDKEVKISQ
+688 GDDEEVKISQ

>member
-1 MENAG
+1 MENMG
-6 SIGIGV
+6 NLGIGIA
-12 ILGLAI
+12 LGFVL
-18 KNASAVGKVVKDF
+18 KNAGVVKEVSKDF
-31 SNLEKI
+31 KSLEE
-37 AAKTKLG
+37 ALSKTKIG
-44 ISGLQKELNTLK
+44 IKGFEKQLNGLK
-56 LNANLRAELKA
+56 LNSKISEQLKA
-67 QRKGLQD
+67 QK
-74 ELFSLGNIISGGIVG
+74 E
-89 KSIKVGIDFESAMA
+89 SIKNEILSLKTLVTGGLISQTIGSSINFESAMA
-103 DVKKVTDLSEGHTLE
+103 DVRKVVNFDEGDDIKKMSA
-118 GLKQDILD
+118 DIL
-126 LSKKLPM
+126 KMTRVLPA
-133 TAEEIANIVTE
+133 TAEELAAIAAAGGQIGLGSKDVREFTNLVT
-144 GGKLGLASKEA
+144 KMK
-155 LEFGK
+155 
-160 TATAMGVA
+160 VA
-168 FEMSAN
+168 FDMSA
-174 EAGEA
+174 E
-179 IGGLM
+179 
-184 ANLQTDVK
+184 DVGDSVAK
-192 GIKDLGD
+192 IKNILGISLKDMEDLGD
-199 SINYLADK
+199 SINNL
-207 GSSDAKNIVNIVSR
+207 SDNSASKAREIIDVMKR
-221 IGGMGNLIG
+221 TAAAGKQIGFTKEQI
-230 LQRENMAALAATLDE
+230 AALSSSFISLG
-245 VKIPAEVA
+245 KGPEVA
-253 GTAISSM
+253 GTAINS
-260 FTKLSTADTLGAKA
+260 LYRVLATADNMGTKTESAFAKLGISG
-274 EEAFSQLGLSGEF
+274 AFLKQASFDDPQ
-287 MKKALNRNSQEA
+287 KALDMFLQ
-299 INILLSRIKTLD
+299 RISKLD
-311 KESQIGVITN
+311 QKEQMGVLVD
-321 IFGNDSGTI
+321 IFGREFADD
-330 RAMATLVNGYD
+330 MATLVGGLDTYK
-341 RYQELLKMTNSE
+341 EALKNAGDE
-353 EKKGSMDKELI
+353 AKKGSLQRE
-364 NKCETTASILKI
+364 
-376 LGNNISALAIKF
+376 F
-388 SDALLP
+388 
-394 VVKLVASGFS
+394 
-404 FVIDIVDTLL
+404 DTR
-414 SKFPVLSTIV
+414 
-424 ATATTVFLLA
+424 AATTENSIILMKNAFNSLAVNLGSVFLPAISWVSAGISYLVNSITYITGLVPGLNGVLGGLIATFLLA

-556 EWLRPV
+556 EWLKPV

-567 NAIKAVFNK
+567 NVIKA
-576 CSGVIGYFKNNALNI
+576 
-591 IFPFVGILK
+591 
-600 FIWKPIYE
+600 
-608 VFKWVFDKCALV
+608 VFDKCALV
-620 FASFKDII
+620 FTSFKDII

-644 GVGDFFYSIFS
+644 GVGDFFYSIFG
-655 SLFEWFASKL
+655 SLFDWFASKL

-674 ISGFIKDALDFVGL
+674 ISGFIKDALDFIGL
-688 GDDKEVKISQ
+688 GDDEEVKISQ

-707 TTNTYKDELAKT
+707 TTNTYKDELAET

-730 GNINISVNGTFNIA
+730 GNINVSVNGTFNIA

>member
-133 TAEEIANIVTE
+133 TAEEIANIVAE

-160 TATAMGVA
+160 TATAMGIA

-260 FTKLSTADTLGAKA
+260 FTKLSTADTLRAKA

-353 EKKGSMDKELI
+353 EKKGSMDKEFI

-505 KVFKAVANGI
+505 KVFKAVAIGI
-515 RVLSVA
+515 RVLSMA

-556 EWLRPV
+556 EWLKPV

-567 NAIKAVFNK
+567 NVIKA
-576 CSGVIGYFKNNALNI
+576 
-591 IFPFVGILK
+591 
-600 FIWKPIYE
+600 
-608 VFKWVFDKCALV
+608 VFDKCALV
-620 FASFKDII
+620 FTSFKDII

-644 GVGDFFYSIFS
+644 GVGDFFYSIFG
-655 SLFEWFASKL
+655 SLFDWFASKL

-688 GDDKEVKISQ
+688 GNDEEVKISQ

-707 TTNTYKDELAKT
+707 ATNTYKDELAET

-756 NAIQKSV
+756 NTIQKSV

>member
-74 ELFSLGNIISGGIVG
+74 EFLSLGNVIRGGIIG
-89 KSIKVGIDFESAMA
+89 KGLGEAISFESAMA
-103 DVKKVTDLSEGHTLE
+103 DVRKVVNFDEGDDIKKMSA
-118 GLKQDILD
+118 DILKMSQT
-126 LSKKLPM
+126 LPVTANELAAIAAAGGQIGLGSKDVREFTNL
-133 TAEEIANIVTE
+133 VT
-144 GGKLGLASKEA
+144 KMK
-155 LEFGK
+155 
-160 TATAMGVA
+160 VA
-168 FEMSAN
+168 FNMSA
-174 EAGEA
+174 E
-179 IGGLM
+179 
-184 ANLQTDVK
+184 DVGDSVAK
-192 GIKDLGD
+192 IKNILGISLKDMEDLGD
-199 SINYLADK
+199 SINNL
-207 GSSDAKNIVNIVSR
+207 SDNSASKAREIIDVMKR
-221 IGGMGNLIG
+221 TAAAGKQIGFTKEQI
-230 LQRENMAALAATLDE
+230 AALSSSFISLG
-245 VKIPAEVA
+245 KGPEVA
-253 GTAISSM
+253 GTAINS
-260 FTKLSTADTLGAKA
+260 LYRVLATADNMGTKTESAFAKLGISG
-274 EEAFSQLGLSGEF
+274 AFLKQASFDDPQ
-287 MKKALNRNSQEA
+287 KALDMFLQ
-299 INILLSRIKTLD
+299 RISKLD
-311 KESQIGVITN
+311 QKEQMGVLVD
-321 IFGNDSGTI
+321 IFGREFADD
-330 RAMATLVNGYD
+330 MATLVGGLDTYK
-341 RYQELLKMTNSE
+341 EALKNAGDE
-353 EKKGSMDKELI
+353 AKKGSLQRE
-364 NKCETTASILKI
+364 
-376 LGNNISALAIKF
+376 F
-388 SDALLP
+388 
-394 VVKLVASGFS
+394 
-404 FVIDIVDTLL
+404 DTR
-414 SKFPVLSTIV
+414 
-424 ATATTVFLLA
+424 AATTENSIILMKNAFNSLAVNLGSVFLPAISWVSAGISYLVNSITYITGLVPGLNGVLGGLIATFLLA

-556 EWLRPV
+556 EWLKPV

-567 NAIKAVFNK
+567 NVIKA
-576 CSGVIGYFKNNALNI
+576 
-591 IFPFVGILK
+591 
-600 FIWKPIYE
+600 
-608 VFKWVFDKCALV
+608 VFDKCALV
-620 FASFKDII
+620 FTSFKDII

-655 SLFEWFASKL
+655 SLFDWFASKL

-674 ISGFIKDALDFVGL
+674 ISGFIKDALDFIGL
-688 GDDKEVKISQ
+688 GDDEEVKISQ

-707 TTNTYKDELAKT
+707 TTNTYKDELAET

-730 GNINISVNGTFNIA
+730 GNINVSVNGTFNIA

>member
-74 ELFSLGNIISGGIVG
+74 EFLSLGNVIRGGIIG
-89 KSIKVGIDFESAMA
+89 KGLGEAISFESAMA
-103 DVKKVTDLSEGHTLE
+103 DVRKVVNFDEGDDIKKMSA
-118 GLKQDILD
+118 DILKMSQT
-126 LSKKLPM
+126 LPVTANELAAIAAAGGQIGLGSKDVREFTNL
-133 TAEEIANIVTE
+133 VT
-144 GGKLGLASKEA
+144 KMK
-155 LEFGK
+155 
-160 TATAMGVA
+160 VA
-168 FEMSAN
+168 FDMSA
-174 EAGEA
+174 E
-179 IGGLM
+179 
-184 ANLQTDVK
+184 DVGDSVAK
-192 GIKDLGD
+192 IKNILGISLKDMEDLGD
-199 SINYLADK
+199 SINNL
-207 GSSDAKNIVNIVSR
+207 SDNSASKAREIIDVMKR
-221 IGGMGNLIG
+221 TAAAGKQIGFTKEQI
-230 LQRENMAALAATLDE
+230 AALSSSFISLG
-245 VKIPAEVA
+245 KGPEVA
-253 GTAISSM
+253 GTAINS
-260 FTKLSTADTLGAKA
+260 LYRVLATADNMGTKTESAFAKLGISG
-274 EEAFSQLGLSGEF
+274 AFLKQASFDDPQ
-287 MKKALNRNSQEA
+287 KALDMFLQ
-299 INILLSRIKTLD
+299 RISKLD
-311 KESQIGVITN
+311 QKEQMGVLVD
-321 IFGNDSGTI
+321 IFGREFADD
-330 RAMATLVNGYD
+330 MATLVGGLDTYK
-341 RYQELLKMTNSE
+341 EALKNAGDE
-353 EKKGSMDKELI
+353 AKKGSLQRE
-364 NKCETTASILKI
+364 
-376 LGNNISALAIKF
+376 F
-388 SDALLP
+388 
-394 VVKLVASGFS
+394 
-404 FVIDIVDTLL
+404 DTR
-414 SKFPVLSTIV
+414 
-424 ATATTVFLLA
+424 AATTENSIILMKNAFNSLAVNLGSVFLPAISWVSAGISYLVNSITYITGLVPGLNGVLGGLIATFLLA

-492 SLKALSFVLGGLN
+492 SLKALSFVLSGLN
-505 KVFKAVANGI
+505 KVFKAVAIGI

-556 EWLRPV
+556 EWLKPV

-567 NAIKAVFNK
+567 NVIKA
-576 CSGVIGYFKNNALNI
+576 
-591 IFPFVGILK
+591 
-600 FIWKPIYE
+600 
-608 VFKWVFDKCALV
+608 VFDKCALV
-620 FASFKDII
+620 FTSFKDII

-644 GVGDFFYSIFS
+644 GVGDFFYSIFG
-655 SLFEWFASKL
+655 SLFDWFASKL

-688 GDDKEVKISQ
+688 GDDEEVKISQ

-707 TTNTYKDELAKT
+707 TTNTYKDELAET
-719 KSINHTPSFNN
+719 KSINHAPSFNN

-756 NAIQKSV
+756 NTIQKSV

>member
-74 ELFSLGNIISGGIVG
+74 EFLSLGNVIRGGIIG
-89 KSIKVGIDFESAMA
+89 KGLGEAISFESAMA
-103 DVKKVTDLSEGHTLE
+103 DVRKVVNFDEGDDIKKMSA
-118 GLKQDILD
+118 DILKMSQT
-126 LSKKLPM
+126 LPVTANELAAIAAAGGQIGLGSKDVREFTNL
-133 TAEEIANIVTE
+133 VT
-144 GGKLGLASKEA
+144 KMK
-155 LEFGK
+155 
-160 TATAMGVA
+160 VA
-168 FEMSAN
+168 FDMSA
-174 EAGEA
+174 E
-179 IGGLM
+179 
-184 ANLQTDVK
+184 DVGDSVAK
-192 GIKDLGD
+192 IKNILGISLKDMEDLGD
-199 SINYLADK
+199 SINNL
-207 GSSDAKNIVNIVSR
+207 SDNSASKAREIIDVMKR
-221 IGGMGNLIG
+221 TAAAGKQIGFTKEQI
-230 LQRENMAALAATLDE
+230 AALSSSFISLG
-245 VKIPAEVA
+245 KGPEVA
-253 GTAISSM
+253 GTAINS
-260 FTKLSTADTLGAKA
+260 LYRVLATADNMGTKTESAFAKLGISG
-274 EEAFSQLGLSGEF
+274 AFLKQASFDDPQ
-287 MKKALNRNSQEA
+287 KALDMFLQ
-299 INILLSRIKTLD
+299 RISKLD
-311 KESQIGVITN
+311 QKEQMGVLVD
-321 IFGNDSGTI
+321 IFGREFADD
-330 RAMATLVNGYD
+330 MATLVGGLDTYK
-341 RYQELLKMTNSE
+341 EALKNAGDE
-353 EKKGSMDKELI
+353 AKKGSLQRE
-364 NKCETTASILKI
+364 
-376 LGNNISALAIKF
+376 F
-388 SDALLP
+388 
-394 VVKLVASGFS
+394 
-404 FVIDIVDTLL
+404 DTR
-414 SKFPVLSTIV
+414 
-424 ATATTVFLLA
+424 AATTENSIILMKNAFNSLAVNLGSVFLPAISWVSAGISYLVNSITYITGLVPGLNGVLGGLIATFLLA

-492 SLKALSFVLGGLN
+492 SLKALSFVVGGLN
-505 KVFKAVANGI
+505 KVFKAVAIGI
-515 RVLSVA
+515 RVLSMA

-556 EWLRPV
+556 EWLKPV

-567 NAIKAVFNK
+567 NVIKA
-576 CSGVIGYFKNNALNI
+576 
-591 IFPFVGILK
+591 
-600 FIWKPIYE
+600 
-608 VFKWVFDKCALV
+608 VFDKCALV
-620 FASFKDII
+620 FTSFKDII

-644 GVGDFFYSIFS
+644 GVGDFFYSIFG
-655 SLFEWFASKL
+655 SLFDWFASKL

-688 GDDKEVKISQ
+688 GDDEEVKISQ

-707 TTNTYKDELAKT
+707 TTNTYKDELAET
-719 KSINHTPSFNN
+719 KSINHAPSFNN
-730 GNINISVNGTFNIA
+730 GNINVSVNGTFNIA

-756 NAIQKSV
+756 NTIQKSV

>member
-37 AAKTKLG
+37 AVKTKLG

-74 ELFSLGNIISGGIVG
+74 EFLSLGNVIRGGIIG
-89 KSIKVGIDFESAMA
+89 KGLGEAISFESAMA
-103 DVKKVTDLSEGHTLE
+103 DVRKVVNFDEGDDIKKMSA
-118 GLKQDILD
+118 DILKMSQT
-126 LSKKLPM
+126 LPVTANELAAIAAAGGQIGLGSKDVREFTNL
-133 TAEEIANIVTE
+133 VT
-144 GGKLGLASKEA
+144 KMK
-155 LEFGK
+155 
-160 TATAMGVA
+160 VA
-168 FEMSAN
+168 FDMSA
-174 EAGEA
+174 E
-179 IGGLM
+179 
-184 ANLQTDVK
+184 DVGDSVAK
-192 GIKDLGD
+192 IKNILGISLKDMEDLGD
-199 SINYLADK
+199 SINNL
-207 GSSDAKNIVNIVSR
+207 SDNSASKAREIIDVMKR
-221 IGGMGNLIG
+221 TAAAGKQIGFTKEQI
-230 LQRENMAALAATLDE
+230 AALSSSFISLG
-245 VKIPAEVA
+245 KGPEVA
-253 GTAISSM
+253 GTAINS
-260 FTKLSTADTLGAKA
+260 LYRVLATADNMGTKA
-274 EEAFSQLGLSGEF
+274 ESAFAKLGISGAF
-287 MKKALNRNSQEA
+287 LKQASFDDPQKALDMFLQ
-299 INILLSRIKTLD
+299 RISKLD
-311 KESQIGVITN
+311 QKEQMGVLVD
-321 IFGNDSGTI
+321 IFGREFADD
-330 RAMATLVNGYD
+330 MATLVGGLDTYK
-341 RYQELLKMTNSE
+341 EALKNAGDE
-353 EKKGSMDKELI
+353 AKKGSLQRE
-364 NKCETTASILKI
+364 
-376 LGNNISALAIKF
+376 F
-388 SDALLP
+388 
-394 VVKLVASGFS
+394 
-404 FVIDIVDTLL
+404 DTR
-414 SKFPVLSTIV
+414 
-424 ATATTVFLLA
+424 AATTENSIILMKNAFNSLAVNLGSVFLPAISWVSAGISYLVNSITYITGLVPGLNGVLGGLIATFLLA

-492 SLKALSFVLGGLN
+492 SLKALSFVVGGLN
-505 KVFKAVANGI
+505 KVFKAVAIGI
-515 RVLSVA
+515 RVLSMA

-544 WDKVKSWFKSFI
+544 WDKVKPWFKSFI
-556 EWLRPV
+556 EWLKPV

-567 NAIKAVFNK
+567 NVIKA
-576 CSGVIGYFKNNALNI
+576 
-591 IFPFVGILK
+591 
-600 FIWKPIYE
+600 
-608 VFKWVFDKCALV
+608 VFDKCALV
-620 FASFKDII
+620 FTSFKDII

-644 GVGDFFYSIFS
+644 GVGDFFYSIFG
-655 SLFEWFASKL
+655 SLFDWFASKL

-688 GDDKEVKISQ
+688 GDDEEVKISQ

>member
-133 TAEEIANIVTE
+133 TAEEIANIVAE

-466 LAFRNSCILSNITL
+466 LAFRNSCILSNIAL

-505 KVFKAVANGI
+505 KVFKAVA
-515 RVLSVA
+515 
-521 MMSNPIGL
+521 IGL

-556 EWLRPV
+556 EWLKPV

-567 NAIKAVFNK
+567 NVIKA
-576 CSGVIGYFKNNALNI
+576 
-591 IFPFVGILK
+591 
-600 FIWKPIYE
+600 
-608 VFKWVFDKCALV
+608 VFDKCALV
-620 FASFKDII
+620 FTSFKDII

-644 GVGDFFYSIFS
+644 GVGDFFYSIFG
-655 SLFEWFASKL
+655 SLFDWFASKL

-688 GDDKEVKISQ
+688 GDDEEVKISQ

-707 TTNTYKDELAKT
+707 TTNTYKDELAET

-756 NAIQKSV
+756 NTIQKSV

>member
-74 ELFSLGNIISGGIVG
+74 EFLSLGNVIRGGIIG
-89 KSIKVGIDFESAMA
+89 KGLGEAISFESAMA
-103 DVKKVTDLSEGHTLE
+103 DVRKVVNFDEGDDIKKMSA
-118 GLKQDILD
+118 DILKMSQT
-126 LSKKLPM
+126 LPVTANELAAIAAAGGQIGLGSKDVREFTNL
-133 TAEEIANIVTE
+133 VT
-144 GGKLGLASKEA
+144 KMK
-155 LEFGK
+155 
-160 TATAMGVA
+160 VA
-168 FEMSAN
+168 FDMSA
-174 EAGEA
+174 E
-179 IGGLM
+179 
-184 ANLQTDVK
+184 DVGDSVAK
-192 GIKDLGD
+192 IKNILGISLKDMEDLGD
-199 SINYLADK
+199 SINNL
-207 GSSDAKNIVNIVSR
+207 SDNSASKAREIIDVMKR
-221 IGGMGNLIG
+221 TAAAGKQIGFTKEQI
-230 LQRENMAALAATLDE
+230 AALSSSFISLG
-245 VKIPAEVA
+245 KGPEVA
-253 GTAISSM
+253 GTAINS
-260 FTKLSTADTLGAKA
+260 LYRVLATADNMGTKTESAFAKLGISG
-274 EEAFSQLGLSGEF
+274 AFLKQASFDDPQ
-287 MKKALNRNSQEA
+287 KALDMFLQ
-299 INILLSRIKTLD
+299 RISKLD
-311 KESQIGVITN
+311 QKEQMGVLVD
-321 IFGNDSGTI
+321 IFGREFADD
-330 RAMATLVNGYD
+330 MATLVGGLDTYK
-341 RYQELLKMTNSE
+341 EALKNAGDE
-353 EKKGSMDKELI
+353 AKKGSLQRE
-364 NKCETTASILKI
+364 
-376 LGNNISALAIKF
+376 F
-388 SDALLP
+388 
-394 VVKLVASGFS
+394 
-404 FVIDIVDTLL
+404 DTR
-414 SKFPVLSTIV
+414 
-424 ATATTVFLLA
+424 AATTENSIILMKNAFNSLAVNLGSVFLPAISWVSAGISYLVNSITYITGLVPGLNGVLGGLIATFLLA

-556 EWLRPV
+556 EWLKPV

-567 NAIKAVFNK
+567 NVIKA
-576 CSGVIGYFKNNALNI
+576 
-591 IFPFVGILK
+591 
-600 FIWKPIYE
+600 
-608 VFKWVFDKCALV
+608 VFDKCALV
-620 FASFKDII
+620 FTSFKDII

-644 GVGDFFYSIFS
+644 GVGDFFYSIFG
-655 SLFEWFASKL
+655 SLFDWFASKL

-674 ISGFIKDALDFVGL
+674 ISGFIKDALDFIGL
-688 GDDKEVKISQ
+688 GDDEEVKISQ

-772 NKINTTIYG
+772 NKMNTTIYG

>member
-74 ELFSLGNIISGGIVG
+74 EFLSLGNVIRGGIIG
-89 KSIKVGIDFESAMA
+89 KGLGEAISFESAMA
-103 DVKKVTDLSEGHTLE
+103 DVRKVVNFDEGDDIKKMSA
-118 GLKQDILD
+118 DILKMSQT
-126 LSKKLPM
+126 LPVTANELAAIAAAGGQIGLGSKDVREFTNL
-133 TAEEIANIVTE
+133 VT
-144 GGKLGLASKEA
+144 KMK
-155 LEFGK
+155 
-160 TATAMGVA
+160 VA
-168 FEMSAN
+168 FDMSA
-174 EAGEA
+174 E
-179 IGGLM
+179 
-184 ANLQTDVK
+184 DVGDSVAK
-192 GIKDLGD
+192 IKNILGISLKDMEDLGD
-199 SINYLADK
+199 SINNL
-207 GSSDAKNIVNIVSR
+207 SDNSASKAREIIDVMKR
-221 IGGMGNLIG
+221 TAAAGKQIGFTKEQI
-230 LQRENMAALAATLDE
+230 AALSSSFISLG
-245 VKIPAEVA
+245 KGPEVA
-253 GTAISSM
+253 GTAINS
-260 FTKLSTADTLGAKA
+260 LYRVLATADNMGTKTESAFAKLGISG
-274 EEAFSQLGLSGEF
+274 AFLKQASFDDPQ
-287 MKKALNRNSQEA
+287 KALDMFLQ
-299 INILLSRIKTLD
+299 RISKLD
-311 KESQIGVITN
+311 QKEQMGVLVD
-321 IFGNDSGTI
+321 IFGREFADD
-330 RAMATLVNGYD
+330 MATLVGGLDTYK
-341 RYQELLKMTNSE
+341 EALKNAGDE
-353 EKKGSMDKELI
+353 AKKGSLQRE
-364 NKCETTASILKI
+364 
-376 LGNNISALAIKF
+376 F
-388 SDALLP
+388 
-394 VVKLVASGFS
+394 
-404 FVIDIVDTLL
+404 DTR
-414 SKFPVLSTIV
+414 
-424 ATATTVFLLA
+424 AATTENSIILMKNAFNSLAVNLGSVFLPAISWVSAGISYLVNSITYITGLVPGLNGVLGGLIATFLLA

-452 ILLKSALIKTRIHL
+452 ILLQSALIKTRIHL

-492 SLKALSFVLGGLN
+492 SLKALSFVVGGLN
-505 KVFKAVANGI
+505 KVFKAVAIGI
-515 RVLSVA
+515 RVLSMA

-556 EWLRPV
+556 EWLKPV

-567 NAIKAVFNK
+567 NVIKA
-576 CSGVIGYFKNNALNI
+576 
-591 IFPFVGILK
+591 
-600 FIWKPIYE
+600 
-608 VFKWVFDKCALV
+608 VFDKCALV
-620 FASFKDII
+620 FTSFKDII

-644 GVGDFFYSIFS
+644 GVGDFFYSIFG
-655 SLFEWFASKL
+655 SLFDWFASKL

-688 GDDKEVKISQ
+688 GDDEEVKISQ

-707 TTNTYKDELAKT
+707 TTNTYKDELAET

-756 NAIQKSV
+756 NTIQKSV

>member
-1 MENAG
+1 LSDNSASKAREIIDVMKRTAAAG
-6 SIGIGV
+6 KQIGFT
-12 ILGLAI
+12 
-18 KNASAVGKVVKDF
+18 K
-31 SNLEKI
+31 EQI
-37 AAKTKLG
+37 AALSSSF
-44 ISGLQKELNTLK
+44 I
-56 LNANLRAELKA
+56 
-67 QRKGLQD
+67 
-74 ELFSLGNIISGGIVG
+74 SLG
-89 KSIKVGIDFESAMA
+89 
-103 DVKKVTDLSEGHTLE
+103 
-118 GLKQDILD
+118 
-126 LSKKLPM
+126 
-133 TAEEIANIVTE
+133 
-144 GGKLGLASKEA
+144 
-155 LEFGK
+155 
-160 TATAMGVA
+160 
-168 FEMSAN
+168 
-174 EAGEA
+174 
-179 IGGLM
+179 
-184 ANLQTDVK
+184 K
-192 GIKDLGD
+192 G
-199 SINYLADK
+199 
-207 GSSDAKNIVNIVSR
+207 
-221 IGGMGNLIG
+221 
-230 LQRENMAALAATLDE
+230 
-245 VKIPAEVA
+245 PEVA
-253 GTAISSM
+253 GTAINS
-260 FTKLSTADTLGAKA
+260 LYRVLATADNMGTKTESAFAKLGISG
-274 EEAFSQLGLSGEF
+274 AFLKQASFDDPQ
-287 MKKALNRNSQEA
+287 KALDMFLQ
-299 INILLSRIKTLD
+299 RISKLD
-311 KESQIGVITN
+311 QKEQMGVLVD
-321 IFGNDSGTI
+321 IFGREFADD
-330 RAMATLVNGYD
+330 MATLVGGLDTYK
-341 RYQELLKMTNSE
+341 EALKNAGDE
-353 EKKGSMDKELI
+353 AKKGSLQREFDTRAA
-364 NKCETTASILKI
+364 TTENSII
-376 LGNNISALAIKF
+376 LMKNAFNSLAINLGSVF
-388 SDALLP
+388 LP
-394 VVKLVASGFS
+394 AISWVSAGISYLVNSITYITGL
-404 FVIDIVDTLL
+404 VPGLNG
-414 SKFPVLSTIV
+414 VLGGLI
-424 ATATTVFLLA
+424 ATFLLA

-480 KAKTVTT
+480 KVKTITT
-487 TIYTT
+487 NIYTA
-492 SLKALSFVLGGLN
+492 SLKVLSFVLIGLN
-505 KVFKAVANGI
+505 KVFKLVAIGI

-544 WDKVKSWFKSFI
+544 WDRVKSWFMSFI

-644 GVGDFFYSIFS
+644 GIGDFFYSIFS

-698 SEQNKEKVF
+698 NEQTKEKIF
-707 TTNTYKDELAKT
+707 ATNTYKDELQA

-730 GNINISVNGTFNIA
+730 GNINVSVNGTFNIA

>member
-133 TAEEIANIVTE
+133 TAEEIANIVAE

-466 LAFRNSCILSNITL
+466 LAFRNSCILTSIAT
-480 KAKTVTT
+480 KAGAVANA
-487 TIYTT
+487 IYTN
-492 SLKALSFVLGGLN
+492 S
-505 KVFKAVANGI
+505 FKAVANGI

-521 MMSNPIGL
+521 MMSNPIGF

-567 NAIKAVFNK
+567 NVIKA
-576 CSGVIGYFKNNALNI
+576 
-591 IFPFVGILK
+591 
-600 FIWKPIYE
+600 
-608 VFKWVFDKCALV
+608 VFDKCALV
-620 FASFKDII
+620 FTSFKDII

-644 GVGDFFYSIFS
+644 GVGDFFYGIFG
-655 SLFEWFASKL
+655 SLFDWFASKL

-688 GDDKEVKISQ
+688 GDDEEVKISQ

-719 KSINHTPSFNN
+719 KSINHAPSFNN

-756 NAIQKSV
+756 NTIQKSV

>member
-133 TAEEIANIVTE
+133 TAEEIANIVAE

-207 GSSDAKNIVNIVSR
+207 GSSDAKNIVNIVIR

-505 KVFKAVANGI
+505 KVFKAVAIGI
-515 RVLSVA
+515 RVLMA

-529 ILGGIAIVAG
+529 ILGGIAIVTG

-556 EWLRPV
+556 EWLKPV

-567 NAIKAVFNK
+567 NVIKA
-576 CSGVIGYFKNNALNI
+576 
-591 IFPFVGILK
+591 
-600 FIWKPIYE
+600 
-608 VFKWVFDKCALV
+608 VFDKCALV
-620 FASFKDII
+620 FTSFKDII

-644 GVGDFFYSIFS
+644 GVGDFFYSIFG
-655 SLFEWFASKL
+655 SLFDWFASKL

-688 GDDKEVKISQ
+688 GDDEEVKISQ

-707 TTNTYKDELAKT
+707 ATNTYKDELAET
-719 KSINHTPSFNN
+719 KSINHAPSFNN

-756 NAIQKSV
+756 NTIQKSV

>member
-1 MENAG
+1 
-6 SIGIGV
+6 
-12 ILGLAI
+12 
-18 KNASAVGKVVKDF
+18 
-31 SNLEKI
+31 
-37 AAKTKLG
+37 
-44 ISGLQKELNTLK
+44 
-56 LNANLRAELKA
+56 
-67 QRKGLQD
+67 
-74 ELFSLGNIISGGIVG
+74 
-89 KSIKVGIDFESAMA
+89 
-103 DVKKVTDLSEGHTLE
+103 
-118 GLKQDILD
+118 
-126 LSKKLPM
+126 M
-133 TAEEIANIVTE
+133 TAEEIANIVAE

-492 SLKALSFVLGGLN
+492 SLKALSFVLVGLN
-505 KVFKAVANGI
+505 KVFKAVAIGI
-515 RVLSVA
+515 RVLSMT

-529 ILGGIAIVAG
+529 ILGGITIVAG

-556 EWLRPV
+556 EWLKPV

-567 NAIKAVFNK
+567 NVIKA
-576 CSGVIGYFKNNALNI
+576 
-591 IFPFVGILK
+591 
-600 FIWKPIYE
+600 
-608 VFKWVFDKCALV
+608 VFDKCALV
-620 FASFKDII
+620 FTSFKDII

-644 GVGDFFYSIFS
+644 GVGDFFYSIFG
-655 SLFEWFASKL
+655 SLFDWFASKL

-674 ISGFIKDALDFVGL
+674 ISGFIKDVLDFVGL
-688 GDDKEVKISQ
+688 GDDEEVKISQ

-707 TTNTYKDELAKT
+707 TTNTYKDELAET
-719 KSINHTPSFNN
+719 KSINHAPSFNN

-756 NAIQKSV
+756 NTIQKSV

>member
-133 TAEEIANIVTE
+133 TAEEIANIVAE

-274 EEAFSQLGLSGEF
+274 EESFSQLGLSGEF

-556 EWLRPV
+556 EWLKPV

-567 NAIKAVFNK
+567 NVIKAVFNK

-644 GVGDFFYSIFS
+644 GVGDFFYSIFG
-655 SLFEWFASKL
+655 SLFDWFASKL

-688 GDDKEVKISQ
+688 GDDEEVKISQ

>member
-44 ISGLQKELNTLK
+44 INGLQKELNTLK
-56 LNANLRAELKA
+56 LNANLIAELKA

-74 ELFSLGNIISGGIVG
+74 EFLSLGNVIRGGIIG
-89 KSIKVGIDFESAMA
+89 KGLGEAISFESAMA
-103 DVKKVTDLSEGHTLE
+103 DVRKVVNFDEGDDIKKMSA
-118 GLKQDILD
+118 DILKMSQT
-126 LSKKLPM
+126 LPVTANELAAIAAAGGQIGLGSKDVREFTNL
-133 TAEEIANIVTE
+133 VT
-144 GGKLGLASKEA
+144 KMK
-155 LEFGK
+155 
-160 TATAMGVA
+160 VA
-168 FEMSAN
+168 FDMSA
-174 EAGEA
+174 E
-179 IGGLM
+179 
-184 ANLQTDVK
+184 DVGDSVAK
-192 GIKDLGD
+192 IKNILGISLKDMEDLGD
-199 SINYLADK
+199 SINNL
-207 GSSDAKNIVNIVSR
+207 SDNSASKAREIIDVMKR
-221 IGGMGNLIG
+221 TAAAGKQIGFTKEQI
-230 LQRENMAALAATLDE
+230 AALSSSFISLG
-245 VKIPAEVA
+245 KGPEVA
-253 GTAISSM
+253 GTAINS
-260 FTKLSTADTLGAKA
+260 LYRVLATADNMGTKTESAFAKLGISG
-274 EEAFSQLGLSGEF
+274 AFLKQASFDDPQ
-287 MKKALNRNSQEA
+287 KALDMFLQ
-299 INILLSRIKTLD
+299 RISKLD
-311 KESQIGVITN
+311 QKEQMGVLVD
-321 IFGNDSGTI
+321 IFGREFADD
-330 RAMATLVNGYD
+330 MATLVGGLDTYK
-341 RYQELLKMTNSE
+341 EALKNAGDE
-353 EKKGSMDKELI
+353 AKKGSLQRE
-364 NKCETTASILKI
+364 
-376 LGNNISALAIKF
+376 F
-388 SDALLP
+388 
-394 VVKLVASGFS
+394 
-404 FVIDIVDTLL
+404 DTR
-414 SKFPVLSTIV
+414 
-424 ATATTVFLLA
+424 AATTENSIILMKNAFNSLAVNLGSVFLPAISWVSAGISYLVNSITYITGLVPGLNGVLGGLIATFLLA

-505 KVFKAVANGI
+505 KVFKAVAIGI
-515 RVLSVA
+515 RVLSMA

-556 EWLRPV
+556 EWLKPV

-567 NAIKAVFNK
+567 NVIKA
-576 CSGVIGYFKNNALNI
+576 
-591 IFPFVGILK
+591 
-600 FIWKPIYE
+600 
-608 VFKWVFDKCALV
+608 VFDKCALV
-620 FASFKDII
+620 FTSFKDII

-644 GVGDFFYSIFS
+644 GVGDFFYSIFG
-655 SLFEWFASKL
+655 SLFDWFASKL

-688 GDDKEVKISQ
+688 GDDEEVKISQ

-707 TTNTYKDELAKT
+707 ATNTYKDELAET

-756 NAIQKSV
+756 NTIQKSV